1 MFRNYLKVALRN
13 IVRHKG
19 YAFINIAGLAV
30 GMACCILLLLWVQD
44 EFGYD
49 GFHENIDNLY
59 RVEMDQRTDDQWFH
73 VPVTPYPMAQA
84 LVAEIPEITDATRY
98 DRSGQL
104 LVSYQGASYYET
116 AVAFV
121 DPGFLRMFTFP
132 LVKGD
137 ARKALDSP
145 NSIVISETLAAKYFG
160 TEEPIG
166 EFLRVHGAY
175 DFQVTGVVKDMP
187 RNSELRADVL
197 IPFEFLKSI
206 GIANDSWASNEVPV
220 YVQLREGSSVSAVTE
235 KILALVYRHDATMPA
250 TGLSA
255 GQLPP
260 KGQRTVEFSLFPV
273 KDIHLYSY
281 FGYETASNETQKIWI
296 LSAIGIFILLIAC
309 INFMNLATARAAKR
323 AKEVGLRKVSG
334 AGRGQIARQF
344 YGESLIYSALALVL
358 AILIVELFL
367 PAFNALTEKELS
379 LGLTHNGTL
388 LLGLL
393 AVALFSGAVAGSYP
407 ALFMSS
413 LQPVTVLGKSSKW
426 RAGSAVFRKA
436 LVITQ
441 FVLSIFV
448 IVATIVVARQTAFMK
463 KTNLGYDREHLLR
476 LVVQPGT
483 ADSYAGFRSELL
495 ADARILRISGSSQP
509 IAYMSSNSSN
519 VDWDGKPPGASP
531 LISFNRVDYDFVETM
546 GIEMKE
552 GRAFSR
558 AHPGDTLD
566 ACLINEE
573 LATLMKKDPAV
584 GARLTYGIN
593 ARVVGVMKN
602 FHFQPLT
609 NKIEPLVLFLSP
621 GGIEN
626 LYIRLRPGEISSTLA
641 FVKRTW
647 EKVFPQLPF
656 TYRFLDQ
663 DFDRLYRAED
673 RLGTLMTYFS
683 ALAIFIA
690 CLGLYGLA
698 AYVAEQR
705 TKEIGI
711 RKTLGA
717 TIPGI
722 VRLLSR
728 EFLLLVVIAF
738 LAAVPLSWY
747 AAHRWLQN
755 FAYRIEV
762 GWAAYLTAGVIAVL
776 VAFAAVGYHAIKA
789 ARANPVDSLKYE

>member
-1 MFRNYLKVALRN
+1 MFTNYLKVAFRN
-13 IVRHKG
+13 INRQKG

-44 EFGYD
+44 EFSYD
-49 GFHENIDNLY
+49 GFHENIENLY
-59 RVEMDQRTDDQWFH
+59 RVEQDQKTGDQLFH
-73 VPVTPYPMAQA
+73 VSVTPYPMGRA
-84 LVAEIPEITDATRY
+84 LVAEIPEIADATRY

-104 LVSYQGASYYET
+104 LVSYQDASYYET
-116 AVAFV
+116 GTAFV

-160 TEEPIG
+160 AEEPIG
-166 EFLRVHGAY
+166 KFLRVHGAY

-187 RNSELRADVL
+187 RNSELRAEIL

-206 GIANDSWASNEVPV
+206 GIANDSWRSNEVPV
-220 YVQLREGSSVSAVTE
+220 YIQLREGISLDAVTE
-235 KILALVYRHDATMPA
+235 KILALLYRHAAADFPDEA
-250 TGLSA
+250 SA
-255 GQLPP
+255 GQPPP
-260 KGQRTVEFSLFPV
+260 KGQRDVEFSLLPV
-273 KDIHLYSY
+273 KDIHLYAY
-281 FGYETASNETQKIWI
+281 FGYETASSESQKIWI
-296 LSAIGIFILLIAC
+296 LSAIGMFILLIAC

-358 AILIVELFL
+358 AALIVELFL
-367 PAFNALTEKELS
+367 PAFNTLTEKNLS
-379 LGLTHNGTL
+379 LGLANNGL
-388 LLGLL
+388 LLAGMLV
-393 AVALFSGAVAGSYP
+393 VALFSGVVAGSYP
-407 ALFMSS
+407 ALFLSS
-413 LQPVTVLGKSSKW
+413 LEPVAVLGKNPSR
-426 RAGSAVFRKA
+426 RAGSAVFRKV
-436 LVITQ
+436 LVVTQ
-441 FVLSIFV
+441 FALSIFV

-463 KTNLGYDREHLLR
+463 KTNLGYDREHMLR
-476 LVVQPGT
+476 LAMQPGT

-509 IAYMSSNSSN
+509 ISYMSSNAGGAE
-519 VDWDGKPPGASP
+519 WDGKPPGASP
-531 LISFNRVDYDFVETM
+531 LINLNLVDYDFVETM

-552 GRAFSR
+552 GRTFSR
-558 AHPGDTLD
+558 THPGDTLD
-566 ACLINEE
+566 GCLINEE
-573 LATLMKKDPAV
+573 LAKLMGKDPAV
-584 GARLTYGIN
+584 GARFSFAAESRI
-593 ARVVGVMKN
+593 VGVMKN

-609 NKIEPLVLFLSP
+609 NKIEPLVLYLAP
-621 GGIEN
+621 GSVEN
-626 LYIRLRPGEISSTLA
+626 LYIRLAPGDVASAIA
-641 FVKRTW
+641 FVKKTW
-647 EKVFPQLPF
+647 EKVFPQMPF
-656 TYRFLDQ
+656 TYRFLDE

-698 AYVAEQR
+698 SFVAEQR

-722 VRLLSR
+722 VRLLSK

-738 LAAVPLSWY
+738 LVAVPLAWY
-747 AAHRWLQN
+747 GAHRWLEN
-755 FAYRIEV
+755 FAYRVDI
-762 GWAAYLTAGVIAVL
+762 GWATYFSAGAISIL
-776 VAFAAVGYHAIKA
+776 VAFVAVAYHAIKA
-789 ARANPVDSLKYE
+789 ARANPVESLKYE